1 MCVMKL
7 FFLLGLDFF
16 SVPAEAARLRSKSDF
31 DKTIAG
37 VPIYNYKLAF
47 PDTVKKLASLH
58 KPNVTW
64 MCLAKPNVDD
74 ELLRTICNHPKVT
87 CAHRGHESGVPFIK
101 VYGTED
107 GLEDLLQRYHGD
119 IELVE
124 PDLKIVL
131 PPSPPNE
138 DNDVYTIAAKRSASW
153 GLDRIGVPHPT
164 RTGSGV
170 HVYVL
175 DTGVHTTHEDFE
187 GRAIPTFEAGRNGR
201 FGREFRR
208 VCDPT
213 DSNCAKDR
221 QGHGTHCAGTVA
233 SKTYGVAKEATIHAV
248 KVLGDDGSGQLSWMI
263 DAMDWVTRHATKPAV
278 ISMSLGGKGGS
289 KVEEAAVKRAVD
301 AGITVVVA
309 AGNDNDNACRYSP
322 AFVKDAI
329 TVGATS
335 SGDARAS
342 YSNFGSCV
350 QIYAPGTNIKSLWH
364 AGSSFSSSMP
374 TKTISGTSMACPHV
388 SGAAALLL
396 GEDASLT
403 PAKVTE
409 KLVAAS
415 VKNVISGLTRQC
427 PNKLL
432 SVTDPVEEEPD
443 EEDPISPPSKTCSEQ
458 AVHETPDSDGD
469 CMCPYGMYCSVDG
482 RSMSPCPFTSTWR
495 KWLDIRYDF
504 YAHTCTTC
512 RCIHPYY

>member
-1 MCVMKL
+1 
-7 FFLLGLDFF
+7 
-16 SVPAEAARLRSKSDF
+16 
-31 DKTIAG
+31 
-37 VPIYNYKLAF
+37 
-47 PDTVKKLASLH
+47 
-58 KPNVTW
+58 
-64 MCLAKPNVDD
+64 
-74 ELLRTICNHPKVT
+74 
-87 CAHRGHESGVPFIK
+87 
-101 VYGTED
+101 
-107 GLEDLLQRYHGD
+107 
-119 IELVE
+119 
-124 PDLKIVL
+124 
-131 PPSPPNE
+131 
-138 DNDVYTIAAKRSASW
+138 
-153 GLDRIGVPHPT
+153 
-164 RTGSGV
+164 
-170 HVYVL
+170 
-175 DTGVHTTHEDFE
+175 
-187 GRAIPTFEAGRNGR
+187 
-201 FGREFRR
+201 

-443 EEDPISPPSKTCSEQ
+443 EKDPISPPSKTCSEQ

-512 RCIHPYY
+512 KCIHPYY